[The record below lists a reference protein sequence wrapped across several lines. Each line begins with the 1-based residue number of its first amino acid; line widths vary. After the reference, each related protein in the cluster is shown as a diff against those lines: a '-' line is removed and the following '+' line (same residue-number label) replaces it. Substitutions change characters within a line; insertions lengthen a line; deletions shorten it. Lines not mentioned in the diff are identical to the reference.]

1 MKIREATLF
10 DKISV
15 LKFCK
20 DTFSWGDYID
30 KVWSSWLNEGHL
42 FLFEKQLPIGICHAF
57 YFKNQIWIEGIRID
71 SNFRRQKIA
80 SKLITHA
87 ELIGKKTNASFSYM
101 LIDTENKKS
110 ISMANSLNY
119 QIFQTWNYYS
129 LIPKKNS
136 NFKIEFEKSLNSNFF
151 PYYID
156 SWRWLETNENLLSD
170 LCTQDKVIKSNL
182 DGKNSI
188 AIIGDYKHLDKTLIV
203 TLFSGSFDTL
213 SNILSY
219 LQNYAMEKN
228 YERIQILTKEQ
239 LPLFDYLE
247 YKISFNLMKKSLI

>member
-1 MKIREATLF
+1 MEIREANSF

-42 FLFEKQLPIGICHAF
+42 FLFEKQFPVGICHAF
-57 YFKNQIWIEGIRID
+57 YFENQIWIEGIRVD
-71 SNFRRQKIA
+71 SNFRREKIG

-87 ELIGKKTNASFSYM
+87 ELIGKKTNALFSYM
-101 LIDTENKKS
+101 LIDTQNTKS

-119 QIFQTWNYYS
+119 KMFQTWNYYS
-129 LIPKKNS
+129 LIPKINS
-136 NFKIEFEKSLNSNFF
+136 HHKIEFEKSISSNLF
-151 PYYID
+151 PYYVN
-156 SWRWLETNENLLSD
+156 SWRWFPTNEKILFD
-170 LCTQDKVIKSNL
+170 LCAQNKVIKSSL
-182 DGKNSI
+182 DGENSI

-213 SNILSY
+213 SNVISY
-219 LQNYAMEKN
+219 LQNYAIKKK
-228 YERIQILTKEQ
+228 YERIQILTKEK
-239 LPLFDYLE
+239 LPSFNSLE
-247 YKISFNLMKKSLI
+247 YKISFNLMKKYLI

>member
-1 MKIREATLF
+1 MEIREANSF

-30 KVWSSWLNEGHL
+30 KVWSSWLEEGNL
-42 FLFEKQLPIGICHAF
+42 FLFEKQFPVGICHAF
-57 YFKNQIWIEGIRID
+57 YFQNQIWIEGIRID
-71 SNFRRQKIA
+71 PNFRRQKIG
-80 SKLITHA
+80 SKLIIHA
-87 ELIGKKTNASFSYM
+87 ELIGKKTNALFSYM

-119 QIFQTWNYYS
+119 EVFQTWNYYS

-136 NFKIEFEKSLNSNFF
+136 NFKIEFVKSIDSDIF
-151 PYYID
+151 PFYVD
-156 SWRWLETNENLLSD
+156 SWRWIETTKKILLD
-170 LCTQDKVIKSNL
+170 LSTQNKIISSTLN
-182 DGKNSI
+182 GKTSV

-203 TLFSGSFDTL
+203 TLFSGSFETL
-213 SNILSY
+213 FEILSY
-219 LQNYAMEKN
+219 LQNHAFEKN
-228 YERIQILTKEQ
+228 YERIQILTKNE
-239 LPLFDYLE
+239 LESFDSLE

>member
-1 MKIREATLF
+1 MEIREANSF

-30 KVWSSWLNEGHL
+30 KVWSSWLEEGNL
-42 FLFEKQLPIGICHAF
+42 FLFEKQFPVGICHAF
-57 YFKNQIWIEGIRID
+57 YFQNQIWIEGIRID
-71 SNFRRQKIA
+71 PNFRRQKIG
-80 SKLITHA
+80 SKLIIHA
-87 ELIGKKTNASFSYM
+87 ELIGKKTNALFSYM

-119 QIFQTWNYYS
+119 EVFQTWNYYS

-136 NFKIEFEKSLNSNFF
+136 NFKIEFVKSIDSDIF
-151 PYYID
+151 PFYVD
-156 SWRWLETNENLLSD
+156 SWRWIETTKKILLD
-170 LCTQDKVIKSNL
+170 LSTQNKIISSTLN
-182 DGKNSI
+182 GKTSV

-203 TLFSGSFDTL
+203 TLFSGSFETL
-213 SNILSY
+213 FELLSY
-219 LQNYAMEKN
+219 LQNHAFEKN
-228 YERIQILTKEQ
+228 YERIQILTKNE
-239 LPLFDYLE
+239 LESFDSLE